1 MDIDREEARGGRE
14 TRDEGEIE
22 GQEDERQE
30 TRGRPREKRDE
41 GEIERDEGEIERD
54 SDKGKRGSRGRSRG
68 SSDGDEVKRG
78 GRRGQGRRGGNWS
91 RDEGWV
97 EGATER

>member
-30 TRGRPREKRDE
+30 TRGRYRET
-41 GEIERDEGEIERD
+41 RDEGEIERD
-54 SDKGKRGSRGRSRG
+54 SDEGKRGSRGRSRG

-78 GRRGQGRRGGNWS
+78 GRRGQGRRGGNWGR